1 MTWQLEQCPFN
12 TLKSLPTVL
21 KALEA
26 KSVISPNLSC
36 SVTYYHSCSEL
47 LIDKLSVIEWPPLS
61 SLPLLFHLHHINF
74 YPWPQ
79 QIKLITRLTAA
90 VSRQQRRA
98 SIVTCWS
105 LSLFCSWTVS
115 MSQSA
120 GSPAHSGVK
129 WDRSSNSINLLTE
142 APRCWQQDADK
153 KKKEKRKSVFGCF
166 AITCWLLNISLL
178 KIKKRKLQGCRCFSV
193 RYRHVSELMKYLIT
207 CSNG

>member
-142 APRCWQQDADK
+142 APRCWRQDADK
-153 KKKEKRKSVFGCF
+153 KKKRKKKKCIWLFRHYMLTAQYFIIKNKEK
-166 AITCWLLNISLL
+166 
-178 KIKKRKLQGCRCFSV
+178 KIARL
-193 RYRHVSELMKYLIT
+193 
-207 CSNG
+207 